1 MKRYLGQL
9 SLIAAAAASAPAAF
23 AGAEI
28 VKCIDSTGHVTLTD
42 QPCGEGTTTVRM
54 AKMPAAEGEGSV
66 QPYPLTIERSSVP
79 PPPRPAVRKSPQQR
93 DKAKP
98 MQRDVATL
106 KEARAQFLLLDSST
120 RHTLAGLQ

>member
-1 MKRYLGQL
+1 MKRYLCQL
-9 SLIAAAAASAPAAF
+9 SLIAAAAASAPAAL

-54 AKMPAAEGEGSV
+54 AKMPAPEGEANA
-66 QPYPLTIERSSVP
+66 QPYPLNVERSSV
-79 PPPRPAVRKSPQQR
+79 PPPRPAVRKAPQR

-106 KEARAQFLLLDSST
+106 KEARAQFLLLDSSVKPT
-120 RHTLAGLQ
+120 VAALH

>member
-1 MKRYLGQL
+1 MKRFLCQL

-28 VKCIDSTGHVTLTD
+28 VKCIDSTRHVTLTH
-42 QPCGEGTTTVRM
+42 QPCGEGTPTVRM
-54 AKMPAAEGEGSV
+54 AKMPAAEGDATV
-66 QPYPLTIERSSVP
+66 QPYPLTVERASV
-79 PPPRPAVRKSPQQR
+79 PPPRPAVRKAPQR

-106 KEARAQFLLLDSST
+106 KEARAQFLLMDSSIKST
-120 RHTLAGLQ
+120 VVALH

>member
-1 MKRYLGQL
+1 MKRYLCQL
-9 SLIAAAAASAPAAF
+9 SLIAAAAASAPAAI

-54 AKMPAAEGEGSV
+54 AKMPAAEGEASV
-66 QPYPLTIERSSVP
+66 QPYPLSAERSSV
-79 PPPRPAVRKSPQQR
+79 PPRPAVRKAPQR

-120 RHTLAGLQ
+120 RHTLAVLQ

>member
-1 MKRYLGQL
+1 MKRFLCQL

-54 AKMPAAEGEGSV
+54 AKMPAAEGEASV
-66 QPYPLTIERSSVP
+66 QPYPLSVERNSVP
-79 PPPRPAVRKSPQQR
+79 PQRPAVRKAPQR

-120 RHTLAGLQ
+120 KPTVAALH